1 MNATEWMD
9 DPRFNLDEY
18 RDMDARIDMVNL
30 TDCPLAVRRIV
41 AEHDQ
46 DQEVLLALW
55 KLKLN
60 DPQIDEFL
68 NKNMETS
75 PADLDKAQTEA
86 ENAQVHKVWCS
97 LPWTHA
103 STNADGSI
111 RMCCQMIHD
120 NKQAPYG
127 SVFKEDGSVL
137 TADDDLRKHRNAEA
151 WKDVRAKMIAGV
163 DPEICK
169 LCTLEENNGIGS
181 KRTFTKKIHAN
192 TFKRSL
198 ELTQEDGTI
207 KDEDFPISY
216 YDLRFGNKC
225 NLKCRSCGP
234 TDSNLWYG
242 DWYEAHKEEGSKF
255 AMRGHDTLAIVKN
268 DDGSYDVPDVF
279 DWHEENNTTLW
290 DNINED
296 MSKGVIDRFYFTGGE
311 PTINLKHRELLD
323 KAIEFDVAKN
333 ISLEYNTN
341 MAGIPSKVF
350 TQWKQFKNVGIGM
363 SLDGMYEHFEYIRH
377 PGKWSVVEKNI
388 RRIESEPGF
397 EKVTAAISLTLSTMN
412 VLHVLDMQWWAR
424 EQRWSRISQAI
435 KIANLYGPA
444 YMNIQNL
451 PPEAKK
457 YIGERYEQ
465 FIAAMHR
472 RWNDSRKDISI
483 GFTIEQRLRAVLDHM
498 NAVDQD
504 PKAWKNWYVE
514 TEKYDKLRN
523 EDWKETFPEIVELIK
538 VANDRQA
545 RKQKVKLTSA
555 GKKK

>member
-18 RDMDARIDMVNL
+18 RDMDARIDMVTL

-242 DWYEAHKEEGSKF
+242 DWYEAHKEEGGKF
-255 AMRGHDTLAIVKN
+255 AMRGHDNLTIVKN

-311 PTINLKHRELLD
+311 PTINLKLRELLD

-377 PGKWSVVEKNI
+377 
-388 RRIESEPGF
+388 
-397 EKVTAAISLTLSTMN
+397 
-412 VLHVLDMQWWAR
+412 
-424 EQRWSRISQAI
+424 
-435 KIANLYGPA
+435 PA

-514 TEKYDKLRN
+514 TEKYDKLRK